1 MREWYHP
8 CDTTFEGRGEGG
20 ITRMIPLAPVGIPIG
35 IPARCF
41 VPGWIPIG
49 IHLGTDGQL
58 REKTS

>member
-35 IPARCF
+35 IPAQRF